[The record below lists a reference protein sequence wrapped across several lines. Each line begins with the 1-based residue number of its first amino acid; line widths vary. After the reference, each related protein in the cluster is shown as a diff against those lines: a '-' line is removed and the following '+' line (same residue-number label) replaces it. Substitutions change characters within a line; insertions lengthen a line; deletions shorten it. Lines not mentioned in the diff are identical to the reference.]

1 MGNKHREKSFHT
13 KKELMTSA
21 IRLFGEKG
29 FVATTVQEIAYNAG
43 YAKGNFYRYW
53 RSKDDI
59 FLEIMENRLK
69 EYRDKRKEGLEKA
82 RNIQDIINVIVDF
95 LETIIDDKNWSKVFL
110 EFTIYGFGKEELK
123 KKLNKSNYRL
133 SSDLFAEILRPFYE
147 DTNTTKKLGSLLIA
161 LFEGFLIQQSLD
173 NKLIDKKDLRKAIL
187 ILSRYF
193 LK

>member
-1 MGNKHREKSFHT
+1 MGNKQREKSLQT
-13 KKELMTSA
+13 KRELMASA

-53 RSKDDI
+53 KSKDDI
-59 FLEIMENRLK
+59 FLDIMENRLR
-69 EYRDKRKEGLEKA
+69 EYREKRKEGLEKA
-82 RNIQDIINVIVDF
+82 KDVKDIINVIVDF

-133 SSDLFAEILRPFYE
+133 SSDLFAEILRPFYQ
-147 DTNTTKKLGSLLIA
+147 DTTTTKKLGALLTA
-161 LFEGFLIQQSLD
+161 LFEGFLIQQALD
-173 NKLIDKKDLRKAIL
+173 NKLIDKKELREAIL
-187 ILSRYF
+187 ILSEHF
-193 LK
+193 LR